1 MLEIRESDI
10 KVEFYRASGPGGQN
24 PNTTDFVERITLV
37 AIHPYPSPQAIP
49 LANAF
54 LKSYLADTP
63 VECTLLDFFAGQE
76 AAACA
81 AGLAAQQPTLVG
93 FSMYVWNRA
102 LCCEI
107 ARELARILPGVMIF
121 AGGPEATADPQ
132 GVLRDF
138 PYAFLIVGEGEQ
150 PFTQVCA
157 RLSAGQNVAGIPG
170 VAVLTDNGLEFI
182 PPAPLADLD
191 SIPSPYLNGVLDVSR
206 YQGALWQLSRGC
218 GFACDFCFD
227 SRDSHGVRRFS
238 MARVEAELRHFAAKG
253 VSQVFVLDSTFNQ
266 DIRRAKAILRLIKKH
281 APRIH
286 FHFEVRSEFIDQ
298 EMADLF
304 ARITCSLQIGLQSS
318 DPQVLKGVN
327 RVFKRDDFVARI
339 GLLNDS
345 GAVFGFDLMY
355 GLPGDTLS
363 GFCASLDFAL
373 GLYPNHLD
381 IFPLAVLP
389 GTALAARS
397 DAIGLQHLPQ
407 PPYTLLASPSFS
419 AEEMAQA
426 RGLALACDIFYTRGK
441 AVAWFNGVIAPLG
454 LKPSAF
460 LRSFREWLTVEKVA
474 VASEADLDDHQIWQL
489 QRRFLKRMYSPK
501 RLQRLLPVVLDLVD
515 YHHHY
520 AAALQIPPP
529 TPAAESD
536 LQRLRLLETPW
547 RLAPATR
554 LGSFQYEILDLL
566 DAGAPD
572 VRAFAEHSSP
582 RGSWAIIYPG
592 SEGICT
598 ESIDES
604 YFRLL
609 EQLDG
614 RTPAVRIA
622 ARLGIPLEDAL
633 EFLQFAA
640 AEGIIVP
647 TG

>member
-1 MLEIRESDI
+1 M
-10 KVEFYRASGPGGQN
+10 
-24 PNTTDFVERITLV
+24 RITLV
-37 AIHPYPSPQAIP
+37 AIHPYPSPQALP

-54 LKSYLADTP
+54 LKGYLADAARD
-63 VECTLLDFFAGQE
+63 CTLLDFFAGQDV
-76 AAACA
+76 AACVA
-81 AGLAAQQPTLVG
+81 ELVAQQPKLVG

-102 LCCEI
+102 LYREI
-107 ARELARILPGVMIF
+107 ACELARCLPGVTIF
-121 AGGPEATADPQ
+121 AGGPEATADPS
-132 GVLRDF
+132 GVLLDF

-150 PFTQVCA
+150 AFAQVCD
-157 RLSAGQNVAGIPG
+157 RLAIGQDVAGIPG
-170 VAVLTDNGLEFI
+170 VAVKTDNGLAVT
-182 PPAPLADLD
+182 PSAPLADLD
-191 SIPSPYLNGVLDVSR
+191 SIPSPYLNGVLDSSR
-206 YQGALWQLSRGC
+206 YAGILWQLSRGC

-238 MARVEAELRHFAAKG
+238 LQRVEAELRHFAAGG
-253 VSQVFVLDSTFNQ
+253 VTQVFVLDSTFNQ
-266 DIRRAKAILRLIKKH
+266 DIRRAKAVLRLIKKH

-298 EMADLF
+298 EMAQLF
-304 ARITCSLQIGLQSS
+304 AQITCSLQIGLQSS

-327 RVFKRDDFVARI
+327 RVFKRYDFVARI
-339 GLLNDS
+339 NTLNNS

-381 IFPLAVLP
+381 IFPLAILP

-397 DAIGLQHLPQ
+397 ASIGLQHLPR
-407 PPYTLLASPSFS
+407 PPYTLLASPTFS

-441 AVAWFNGVIAPLG
+441 AVAWFNGIIAPLG

-460 LRSFREWLTVEKVA
+460 LRSFGEWLTVEKVG
-474 VASEADLDDHQIWQL
+474 VASETELDDHQIWQL
-489 QRRFLKRMYSPK
+489 QRRFLERMYTPK
-501 RLQRLLPVVLDLVD
+501 RLHRMLPVVLDLVD

-529 TPAAESD
+529 ALPAESD
-536 LQRLRLLETPW
+536 LQRMRLLETPW

-554 LGSFQYEILDLL
+554 LGAFQYEILDLL
-566 DAGAPD
+566 EAGAPD
-572 VRAFAEHSSP
+572 VRVFAEHSSP
-582 RGSWAIIYPG
+582 SGSWAIIYPG

-614 RTPAVRIA
+614 RTPSVRIA
-622 ARLGIPLEDAL
+622 ARLGIPLEDAV

-647 TG
+647 AG